1 MSELYIYDDDLV
13 EDYNL
18 IGKLANHISELNRE
32 KSEELKK
39 NENTVSNDNDNS
51 NNNKNE
57 QTQSK
62 PINKSV
68 SKFTE

>member
-18 IGKLANHISELNRE
+18 IGTLANYISELNRE
-32 KSEELKK
+32 KLKELKK

-68 SKFTE
+68 IKFTE